1 MSMQQV
7 RVNKIEY
14 GNSILLSYNSPTR
27 QFLIKNDILLPGG
40 EGWEQTFEIDVLKLK
55 QFVDYASGVS
65 RLSDYAIPEEVMAD
79 IEANELLDEFAGE
92 LSWAEKNKEKYILYH
107 EF

>member
-14 GNSILLSYNSPTR
+14 GDSLLLPYSSPTR
-27 QFLIKNDILLPGG
+27 QFLIDYDILIPGS

-55 QFVDYASGVS
+55 ELVSYLKCVGRFTDYN
-65 RLSDYAIPEEVMAD
+65 IPEEVRAD
-79 IEANELLDEFAGE
+79 IKDNELLNKFARE
-92 LSWAEKNKEKYILYH
+92 IAWAEKNKEKYILYH